1 MIMSATIS
9 HPGVRVDRTVPGFP
23 VEPASDCFEPATI
36 RPPQFAVA
44 TVAPEDSASRATS
57 VATPAWYV
65 PVKRCFDFVAALVL
79 LVVAAPILVA
89 GALLV
94 KLTSRGPAF
103 YRQVRLGLDG
113 RPFTLLKLRT
123 MRHNAEAETG
133 PVWST
138 ANDPRITPLGDL
150 LRRTHIDE
158 FPQLLNVA
166 LGQMSLV
173 GPRPERPEFVAR
185 LDYEVPGYR
194 ERLKVRPGITGLA
207 QMRLPADS
215 TIECVRRKVVHD
227 IYYVQHASPWL
238 DFKLLCMTAWRL
250 VSEIASFCS
259 KFIAVPTSKEIER
272 GYRRAMNIA
281 TSETA
286 PAAPPVALASI
297 AKVTAAAETVPD
309 MVAFWDVE

>member
-1 MIMSATIS
+1 MMSGTIS
-9 HPGVRVDRTVPGFP
+9 HTGMRLDRSLSM
-23 VEPASDCFEPATI
+23 PATESATECLVPATI
-36 RPPQFAVA
+36 RPPQFASA
-44 TVAPEDSASRATS
+44 TPASLESTS
-57 VATPAWYV
+57 TFDDVCTPAWYV
-65 PVKRCFDFVAALVL
+65 PVKRCFDFFAALVL
-79 LVVAAPILVA
+79 LVIAAPILIV
-89 GALLV
+89 GAVMV

-103 YRQVRLGLDG
+103 YRQVRVGLDG
-113 RPFTLLKLRT
+113 QNFTLLKLRT

-138 ANDPRITPLGDL
+138 GNDPRVTPLGEL

-185 LDYEVPGYR
+185 LDREVPQYQ

-207 QMRLPADS
+207 QMRLPPDS
-215 TIECVRRKVVHD
+215 NVESVRRKVVHD

-250 VSEIASFCS
+250 VSEIASFGS

-272 GYRRAMNIA
+272 GYRRAQNSASMEPMREA
-281 TSETA
+281 L
-286 PAAPPVALASI
+286 PVAI
-297 AKVTAAAETVPD
+297 APKANPAMLDTVPD

>member
-1 MIMSATIS
+1 MMSGTIS
-9 HPGVRVDRTVPGFP
+9 HPGLRVDRTIPSFAA
-23 VEPASDCFEPATI
+23 EPASDYFEPATI
-36 RPPQFAVA
+36 RPPQFATA
-44 TVAPEDSASRATS
+44 TVESQESDAPAALI
-57 VATPAWYV
+57 VTPAWYV

-79 LVVAAPILVA
+79 LVVAAPILLA

-103 YRQVRLGLDG
+103 YRQVRVGLDG

-185 LDYEVPGYR
+185 LDLEVPGYR
-194 ERLKVRPGITGLA
+194 ERLEVRPGITGLA

-215 TIECVRRKVVHD
+215 TVECVRRKVVHD
-227 IYYVQHASPWL
+227 IYYVEHASPWL

-281 TSETA
+281 TIEPGA
-286 PAAPPVALASI
+286 ERLPVALSPI
-297 AKVTAAAETVPD
+297 ATSAVVESVPE
-309 MVAFWDVE
+309 MIAFWDVE

>member
-1 MIMSATIS
+1 MMSGTIS
-9 HPGVRVDRTVPGFP
+9 HPGVRVDRSIPSLAIQPESDYFA
-23 VEPASDCFEPATI
+23 PAVI
-36 RPPQFAVA
+36 RPPQFAGRNVASEDSTSLVAPVA
-44 TVAPEDSASRATS
+44 TRM
-57 VATPAWYV
+57 WYV

-133 PVWST
+133 PVWSSG
-138 ANDPRITPLGDL
+138 NDPRITPLGEL

-185 LDYEVPGYR
+185 LDHEVPGYR
-194 ERLKVRPGITGLA
+194 ER
-207 QMRLPADS
+207 
-215 TIECVRRKVVHD
+215 
-227 IYYVQHASPWL
+227 
-238 DFKLLCMTAWRL
+238 
-250 VSEIASFCS
+250 SE
-259 KFIAVPTSKEIER
+259 EH
-272 GYRRAMNIA
+272 
-281 TSETA
+281 TSE
-286 PAAPPVALASI
+286 LQS
-297 AKVTAAAETVPD
+297 PD
-309 MVAFWDVE
+309 HLVCRLLLEKKNTTPHITR